1 MPEPLLPLAR
11 GRSLPLGRP
20 LVMGILN
27 ATPDS
32 FSDGGELSTP
42 DAVRSRVEALL
53 AAGADL
59 LDVGGESTRPGHTPV
74 PAEEEIARVVP
85 VLRALR
91 DVAPD
96 VPVSIDTR
104 KAIVAAAALAAGA
117 DFVNDVGGLADPG
130 MASVVRAAGCAIV
143 LMRSAPVAGELLPG
157 CAAQLATLARHAM
170 AEGIPRNAIVV
181 DPGLGFGDPPGGD
194 PAANLAL
201 LTASRAVGG
210 GLPVLVGAS
219 RKRFLGRLTGVEAPK
234 ERALDSAVA
243 ALLAV
248 QGGAAI
254 VRVHDVAQTVQA
266 LRVAGLRA
274 PPG

>member
-11 GRSLPLGRP
+11 GRSLSLGRP

-42 DAVRSRVEALL
+42 DAVRSRVKALL
-53 AAGADL
+53 AAGADI

-74 PAEEEIARVVP
+74 PAEEEIARVIP
-85 VLRALR
+85 VLRELR
-91 DVAPD
+91 IVAPG
-96 VPVSIDTR
+96 VPVSIDTS
-104 KAIVAAAALAAGA
+104 KASVAAAALAAGA

-157 CAAQLATLARHAM
+157 CAAQLAALARHAM

-194 PAANLAL
+194 PTTNLAL

-234 ERALDSAVA
+234 ERALASAVA

-254 VRVHDVAQTVQA
+254 VRVHDVAETVQA
-266 LRVAGLRA
+266 LRVAGLR
-274 PPG
+274 PPPP